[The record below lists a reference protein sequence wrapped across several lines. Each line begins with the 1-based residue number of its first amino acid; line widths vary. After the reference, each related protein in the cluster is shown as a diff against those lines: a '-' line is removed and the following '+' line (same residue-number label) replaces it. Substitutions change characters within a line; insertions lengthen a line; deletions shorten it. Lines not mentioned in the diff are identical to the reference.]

1 MGDTPDSSS
10 KEIKL
15 EAFLKMIEKLD
26 EFNDLDK
33 WLPKTEFIIEYK
45 KQILSKIIDLPVEQ
59 QPEPQPAN
67 NGL

>member
-1 MGDTPDSSS
+1 MRVREVPNGNIEVQMGDTPDSSS

-45 KQILSKIIDLPVEQ
+45 K
-59 QPEPQPAN
+59 
-67 NGL
+67 